1 MNHFKPKSLIF
12 YAVAIGSVVVLFN
25 RVTAYGNSHLK
36 ASQNI
41 EGHYPIQA
49 ENLPECLKSG
59 TLALK
64 LEQSGIYL
72 VAALTKNQPNSA
84 PSSQEKLSLTGERQ
98 GENLSLAGPVTDRA
112 CPKDSRVAIAGSLNQ
127 ETLSGQLTVNSEPPV
142 KFTARRQTEVQP
154 NTSNPN
160 H

>member
-12 YAVAIGSVVVLFN
+12 YAVAIGSVVLLFN
-25 RVTAYGNSHLK
+25 RVTAYGNKHLK

-41 EGHYPIQA
+41 EGRYPIKA
-49 ENLPECLKSG
+49 EPLPDCLQSD

-72 VAALTKNQPNSA
+72 VGALTKQPKAA

-98 GENLSLAGPVTDRA
+98 GENLSLAGPITDRA
-112 CPKDSRVAIAGSLNQ
+112 CPDDTRVAIAGSLNQ

-142 KFTARRQTEVQP
+142 KFTTRRQVEAQP
-154 NTSNPN
+154 QEGK
-160 H
+160 